1 MRTRSPEI
9 SFEGLFSRSPDI
21 RFGGMQSRSSVVGFD
36 GLLSQSR
43 KVFFGT
49 PDSDCK
55 AYDYTPVINSAV
67 NSILTAYGDDLA
79 EVLNGKY

>member
-1 MRTRSPEI
+1 MRTRSPEV
-9 SFEGLFSRSPDI
+9 E
-21 RFGGMQSRSSVVGFD
+21 FD
-36 GLLSQSR
+36 GLVTRSR